1 MGDKEFNELSKAS
14 LDKVAGGAHAWK
26 CPQCGS
32 VFIGDATY
40 KCSNC
45 GYEDPNAPK
54 PMFPDNNDDWGG
66 QLKPIDWE
74 NFK

>member
-40 KCSNC
+40 K
-45 GYEDPNAPK
+45 
-54 PMFPDNNDDWGG
+54 
-66 QLKPIDWE
+66 
-74 NFK
+74 